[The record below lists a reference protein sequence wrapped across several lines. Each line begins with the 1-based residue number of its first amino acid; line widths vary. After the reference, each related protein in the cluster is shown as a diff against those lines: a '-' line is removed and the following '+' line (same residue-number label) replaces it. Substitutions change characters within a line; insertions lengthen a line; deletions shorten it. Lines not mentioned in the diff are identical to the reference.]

1 MITTGFSEREYRKD
15 AAPEGLVS
23 FRVTVEQTDLWI
35 AARWDLAGKAY
46 ESVRRHRAILE
57 EYISGHPEFSGSLK
71 PLDDPTEVNGL
82 VRKMIDVSK
91 QVGIGPM
98 SAVAGAIAEVV
109 AKDLL
114 PESPTVIVEN
124 GGDLYLV
131 GSEDRII
138 SVWAGASP
146 LSGQLGIEVHPG
158 EGLAVCTS
166 SGTVGPSLSFGSAD
180 AAVVISA
187 SGALADAA
195 ATDLGNR
202 VSSREDIE
210 QALEQTIAIDGVL
223 GAVVVIGDAVGA
235 MGEVELVKT

>member
-35 AARWDLAGKAY
+35 AARSDLAGKAY
-46 ESVRRHRAILE
+46 ESVRRHRSILE
-57 EYISGHPEFSGSLK
+57 EYISGNPDFFGSLK
-71 PLDDPTEVNGL
+71 PLDADSEVNGL
-82 VRKMIDVSK
+82 VRGMINAGK
-91 QVGIGPM
+91 LVGIGPM
-98 SAVAGAIAEVV
+98 SAVAGTIAEAV
-109 AKDLL
+109 ARDLIR
-114 PESPTVIVEN
+114 ESSTVIVEN
-124 GGDLYLV
+124 GGDLYLMGNESRV
-131 GSEDRII
+131 I
-138 SVWAGASP
+138 SIWAGESP

-166 SGTVGPSLSFGSAD
+166 SGTVGPSLSFGRAD
-180 AAVVISA
+180 AAVVLSA

-202 VSSREDIE
+202 ISSSEDIE
-210 QALEQTIAIDGVL
+210 RALEQTIAIDGVL

-235 MGEVELVKT
+235 MGEVEIVPL